1 MAIFPL
7 YSENDSE
14 TIVVTDSTVDIKV
27 NARLVDLNCAGDTTY
42 GVNLQE
48 VPVGTVFTVT
58 SSDLDTDSTGNLA
71 ENTITTKA
79 NKTLIFSGE
88 SDKITLMS
96 LPENEFAIM
105 GSTDGVV
112 FAGNTNVSGTVVS

>member
-7 YSENDSE
+7 YSENASE
-14 TIVVTDSTVDIKV
+14 TITVTASTVDIKV
-27 NARLVDLNCAGDTTY
+27 DARLVDLNCAGDTLY
-42 GVNLQE
+42 NVNLQE
-48 VPVGTVFTVT
+48 VPVGTVFTIK
-58 SSDLDTDSTGNLA
+58 SSDLDTNSTGTLGA
-71 ENTITTKA
+71 ITVTTKA
-79 NKTLIFSGE
+79 GKTLIFNGE
-88 SDKITLMS
+88 SDKVTLMS